1 MTMATLSMA
10 FSVLE
15 HAEHFSTV
23 GRWQAVA
30 DLWTAEEILEEL
42 NSVEETTHAPFLL
55 DAGAIRHFD
64 GLLHTG
70 PRRRWRR

>member
-1 MTMATLSMA
+1 MANLGMA

-15 HAEHFSTV
+15 HAEHFSAV
-23 GRWQAVA
+23 GRWHTLA

-42 NSVEETTHAPFLL
+42 NSVEETNHTTFLL

-70 PRRRWRR
+70 PSRRWRR